1 MQKER
6 FCGNKERPHRQGG
19 SVQFIQSLSHV
30 RLRPHGLQH
39 TRLPCPSL
47 TPGAYSNSSPTNH
60 LILCYSLLLLP
71 SVFLSFRV
79 FSNESILCIRW
90 PENWSFSFS
99 ISPSNE
105 YSMISLRI
113 DWSLCS
119 PRDLKESSPIP
130 QFKNINSSVLSFLY
144 GPTLTSIHDYW
155 KNHSFDYTDLCR
167 QNNVSAF

>member
-1 MQKER
+1 MQKEK
-6 FCGNKERPHRQGG
+6 FCGNKERPHHQGG

-30 RLRPHGLQH
+30 RLWPRGLQH
-39 TRLPCPSL
+39 AGLPCPSL

-60 LILCYSLLLLP
+60 LILCYSLLLIP

-113 DWSLCS
+113 DWSPCS

-167 QNNVSAF
+167 QSLC